1 MSTSQKLICRWST
14 CQTQVATHENLIR
27 HLRNQHGLDAQYG
40 CKQCDYTHND
50 DKSVQAHIT
59 TVHGHGAVQEAS
71 VTLAAHYV
79 RLRERELGLAAR
91 SFNTANVY
99 AKAQPNDED
108 AAGGSQDIVSEQS
121 QQSQQPHSIASSSSQ
136 LAGQVSQ
143 GLLEHKEGDELA
155 HKGFIDLG
163 GTNAGHRN
171 TTPQCPYCKQNIN
184 ADMWSHISSA
194 HKVIIQQDPGTYRR
208 QQRLRRTQDS
218 ALEPL
223 NPVQSP
229 FRLSEDAGI
238 NSVDMSL
245 LAEDDQA
252 EALELASA
260 GSFSAS
266 RASSTVDPQLVAEE
280 FENLRN
286 CMRSNVLQSYCD
298 HTDDLFETK
307 DHEGRSLRVQRDM
320 GEEVP
325 LDDGRAVYAV
335 QDGGLWCCQV
345 TACGATLASRQIMDF
360 HLWCHNDTYHSGYFC
375 GEPSCN
381 RQAGRYTP
389 FTDEV
394 QFQQHIDGNHGGSN
408 YSKSLGRPISR
419 QKVLNSK
426 LAKDLV
432 FVIRRD
438 ASDKTVTLPL
448 DQLDAKDTEAGLMM
462 PEDNQ
467 AQARTN
473 DHWSTYVGT
482 VSDPVFSTYL
492 NRQFVFVST
501 RDADRPEV
509 LPSLPMY
516 VVETLYGT
524 EYMREDFAKKYI
536 AWFQYQCTIH
546 ATTDLDT
553 LRSAIGPWTHEF
565 PSVVDTSDAS
575 DSALT
580 IIQSPEHDAPQSEL
594 ESEVQSSELE
604 ELDQQTQ
611 RHCDGGL
618 SDDIPQDY
626 EQTTQA
632 WTLSWNPQQRLLGC
646 PWPGCNMSSKSK
658 AAQHHITAH
667 LLARHLGCRWQCF
680 EEGCEHCSFVQW
692 EELERHRINCH
703 VGFVYQ
709 CGHKDCDAAL
719 VNVVHSCGHNTEGA
733 LQLHD
738 QWHFNTNLH
747 SDRTDLSTTSTD
759 RSLSV
764 ATVHHTLPHPYGYAN
779 AFKDKSSGYLDD
791 RRRSYRIAKN
801 HKVLQRYGISLTRIT
816 TLGNTAVCRGFRYKN
831 EDFECLDSISLSMGT
846 AALILVSSQYEFTF
860 SPRCDYCIHV
870 LSQMSRP
877 LAAIPNP
884 EMFGYIRTGLKKV
897 TRERTGAGST
907 VDDHESFKSLMSTSQ
922 PPLPVKA
929 ARVKHALVSNPEHVF
944 FVDFE
949 TSLPFGGI
957 PSVPLEVTVR
967 NGKGRIIISC
977 KINEQGVK
985 NVDFETCLGF
995 SSSTPSHIISH
1006 VRKFRGP
1013 RGNTTPVNAR
1023 SAREI
1028 IDHLK
1033 AQGMSANAFWIE
1045 YSANSFDRRAMEM
1058 LAKQAGIDPASFLP
1072 VADNSWDIIYDFRR
1086 WLPGKQNQSF
1096 KPMVY

>member
-611 RHCDGGL
+611 RH
-618 SDDIPQDY
+618 Y
-626 EQTTQA
+626 
-632 WTLSWNPQQRLLGC
+632 
-646 PWPGCNMSSKSK
+646 
-658 AAQHHITAH
+658 
-667 LLARHLGCRWQCF
+667 
-680 EEGCEHCSFVQW
+680 
-692 EELERHRINCH
+692 
-703 VGFVYQ
+703 
-709 CGHKDCDAAL
+709 
-719 VNVVHSCGHNTEGA
+719 
-733 LQLHD
+733 
-738 QWHFNTNLH
+738 
-747 SDRTDLSTTSTD
+747 

-1086 WLPGKQNQSF
+1086 WLPGLARYRLGDLGRLMIPNNISLQSLHTSIADTDVLYN
-1096 KPMVY
+1096 MVDQWFFRYST